1 MPLELWLAYV
11 ATSAIILAIP
21 GPTILLVLSY
31 SISQGRSAT
40 MPLVAGVAL
49 GDTVAITLSLIG
61 LGTLLATS
69 ALWFTVIKWLGGL
82 YLIYLGIKLLR
93 SANKPLAM
101 QPVDSPGAPLSS
113 PRKLFGNAFIVTALN
128 PKSIVFFIAL
138 LPQFISAA
146 HPVTAQLWILG
157 VTFVVLAT
165 VRCHQR
171 RAVCIV
177 VEKISGSSAGT
188 KNLWPVRWWPAVC
201 RRHLGAWRATRK
213 YLGMMHKRLTVALLL
228 GCLLLALS
236 GCGNKG
242 PLMQAEDEK
251 QQKNQAEAEA
261 E

>member
-49 GDTVAITLSLIG
+49 GDAVAITLSLIG

-82 YLIYLGIKLLR
+82 YLIYLGIKLMR
-93 SANKPLAM
+93 SANKPLKM
-101 QPVDSPGAPLSS
+101 QSAESPGARLSS

-146 HPVTAQLWILG
+146 HPVTPQLWILG

-165 VRCHQR
+165 
-171 RAVCIV
+171 
-177 VEKISGSSAGT
+177 
-188 KNLWPVRWWPAVC
+188 
-201 RRHLGAWRATRK
+201 LGATSYALFASSLRKFLAAPRAQQA
-213 YLGMMHKRLTVALLL
+213 YGLFGGGLLCAAGIWALGARRVITSA
-228 GCLLLALS
+228 
-236 GCGNKG
+236 
-242 PLMQAEDEK
+242 
-251 QQKNQAEAEA
+251 
-261 E
+261 